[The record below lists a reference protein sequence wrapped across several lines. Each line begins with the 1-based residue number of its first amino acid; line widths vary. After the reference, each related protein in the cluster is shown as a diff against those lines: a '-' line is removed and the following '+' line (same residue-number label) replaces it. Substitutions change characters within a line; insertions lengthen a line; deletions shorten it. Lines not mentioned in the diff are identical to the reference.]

1 MQDPATAFNDFKQTK
16 FFGSL
21 DGLRA
26 LCILGVLWHHSPVF
40 TALQPKVYLLE
51 RGFVGVDQF
60 FVLSGFLI
68 TTLLLREEER
78 YGRFSLRGFYW
89 RRILRIVPVYFLVVT
104 ASAAYFILYKGQWEL
119 APLVPFYYLF
129 LSNIVVGDIPLLAP
143 TWSLSVEEQY
153 YMIWPVLLLLLPMSL
168 RFRAVLAT
176 GLILI
181 CALSASGQLAFLGVR
196 PIETDHAI
204 WAFSTNSF
212 TAMLI
217 GSLVAILLNT
227 QAGFSVFYRMLGHAM
242 SPVVALGALLFYLQF
257 GPEFLIG
264 WTNAAMH
271 GIMVLFLVSLV
282 IRERH
287 VMSGVLQLRPMARLG
302 EISYGLYLYHLFGLH
317 FANEAAGIFGLGM
330 WSTTALFVIFSV
342 IISEISFRTYE
353 RYFLSLKDKPW
364 ASAKAA
370 AK

>member
-1 MQDPATAFNDFKQTK
+1 MQDPAAAFTAFKQTK

-26 LCILGVLWHHSPVF
+26 LCILAVLWQHSP
-40 TALQPKVYLLE
+40 ALGLFDDSYQIVG
-51 RGFVGVDQF
+51 RGFVGVDLF

-78 YGRFSLRGFYW
+78 DGRFSLRGFYW

-104 ASAAYFILYKGQWEL
+104 AAAGYFILVKGQWDL
-119 APLVPFYYLF
+119 VPLVPFYYLF

-153 YMIWPVLLLLLPMSL
+153 YMIWPALLLFLPMNMRL
-168 RFRAVLAT
+168 RAGLALGLAVL
-176 GLILI
+176 
-181 CALSASGQLAFLGVR
+181 CALSASGQLAFLGIR
-196 PIETDHAI
+196 PIETAHAI

-212 TAMLI
+212 PAMLL
-217 GSLVAILLNT
+217 GSFAAILLNT
-227 QAGFSVFYRMLGHAM
+227 QTGFALFYRLLGHFL
-242 SPVVALGALLFYLQF
+242 SPLVMLVVLLLYLQF
-257 GPEFLIG
+257 GPSHLVG
-264 WTNAAMH
+264 WANVAMH
-271 GIMVLFLVSLV
+271 GVMVLFLVSLV
-282 IRERH
+282 VREEH
-287 VMSGVLQLRPMARLG
+287 VLHGVLRLRPVARLG

-317 FANEAAGIFGLGM
+317 LANELAASLGLDL
-330 WSTTALFVIFSV
+330 WSVTALFVIFSI

>member
-26 LCILGVLWHHSPVF
+26 LCILGVLWHHSPAF
-40 TALQPKVYLLE
+40 TELQPQMQLLM
-51 RGFVGVDQF
+51 RGFIGVDLF

-89 RRILRIVPVYFLVVT
+89 RRVLRIVPVYFLVVT
-104 ASAAYFILYKGQWEL
+104 GAASYFILFKGQWEL

-129 LSNIVVGDIPLLAP
+129 LSNIVIGDIPLLAP

-153 YMIWPVLLLLLPMSL
+153 YMFWPALLLFLPMNMRL
-168 RFRAVLAT
+168 RAGLALGLAV
-176 GLILI
+176 I
-181 CALSASGQLAFLGVR
+181 CGLSASGQLAFLGIR
-196 PIETDHAI
+196 PIETAHAV

-212 TAMLI
+212 PAMFL

-227 QAGFSVFYRMLGHAM
+227 RSGFVLFYRVLGHAM
-242 SPVVALGALLFYLQF
+242 SPILTLAILLLYLQF
-257 GPEFLIG
+257 GPSRLVG
-264 WTNAAMH
+264 WPNFVMH
-271 GIMVLFLVSLV
+271 VIMVLFLASLV
-282 IRERH
+282 IREQH
-287 VMSGVLQLRPMARLG
+287 VLRGALQLRPVARLG

-317 FANEAAGIFGLGM
+317 IAHEIGTAFGLGLG
-330 WSTTALFVIFSV
+330 SVSALFVIFSI

-353 RYFLSLKDKPW
+353 RYFLSLKGKPW
-364 ASAKAA
+364 GSGKATA
-370 AK
+370 E